1 MALPTLFASHLATIL
16 GRRGAKKLVGASPS
30 ALGGASAAVRSA
42 SVAAVHGARAHST
55 AASHEAPFCLASPPP
70 ADPEALR
77 SRWRDEALSLLATPS
92 ACPDDDRSR
101 WREQCLAIAT
111 GGAPLSEAPPPRDSH
126 ELGSYF
132 S

>member
-1 MALPTLFASHLATIL
+1 MAAPTVFASRLPTIL
-16 GRRGAKKLVGASPS
+16 GRRGATHLVAGTRAVR
-30 ALGGASAAVRSA
+30 GASASVRA
-42 SVAAVHGARAHST
+42 LST
-55 AASHEAPFCLASPPP
+55 MAASHEPPFCLANPPP

-77 SRWRDEALSLLATPS
+77 SRWREEALSLLATPS

-111 GGAPLSEAPPPRDSH
+111 GGVDASSPSPPRDSH
-126 ELGSYF
+126 ELGGYF

>member
-1 MALPTLFASHLATIL
+1 MAVPTLFASRLATIM
-16 GRRGAKKLVGASPS
+16 GRRGAKKLVAGTRAVR
-30 ALGGASAAVRSA
+30 GASAAVGSA
-42 SVAAVHGARAHST
+42 SAAAVGGARAHST

-77 SRWRDEALSLLATPS
+77 SRWREEALSLLATPS
-92 ACPDDDRSR
+92 ANPDDDRSR

-111 GGAPLSEAPPPRDSH
+111 GGAADVPAPPRDSH
-126 ELGSYF
+126 ELGGYF

>member
-1 MALPTLFASHLATIL
+1 MAAPTVFASRLPTIL
-16 GRRGAKKLVGASPS
+16 GRRGATHLVAGTRAVR
-30 ALGGASAAVRSA
+30 GASASVRA
-42 SVAAVHGARAHST
+42 LST
-55 AASHEAPFCLASPPP
+55 VAASHDAPFCLASPPP

-77 SRWRDEALSLLATPS
+77 SRWREEALSLLATPS

-111 GGAPLSEAPPPRDSH
+111 GGVDASSPSPPRDSH
-126 ELGSYF
+126 ELGGYF

>member
-1 MALPTLFASHLATIL
+1 MAVPTVFASHITAIV
-16 GRRGAKKLVGASPS
+16 GRRGAKKLVGAS
-30 ALGGASAAVRSA
+30 AAVRICA
-42 SVAAVHGARAHST
+42 LST

-77 SRWRDEALSLLATPS
+77 SRWREEALSLLATPS
-92 ACPDDDRSR
+92 ANPDDDRSR

-111 GGAPLSEAPPPRDSH
+111 GGVDASLPSPPRDSH
-126 ELGSYF
+126 ELGGYF

>member
-1 MALPTLFASHLATIL
+1 MAAPTVFASRLTATV
-16 GRRGAKKLVGASPS
+16 GRRGATHLVAGAR
-30 ALGGASAAVRSA
+30 AVRGASA
-42 SVAAVHGARAHST
+42 VHCARALST

-77 SRWRDEALSLLATPS
+77 SRWREEALSLLATPS

-111 GGAPLSEAPPPRDSH
+111 GGAEAPSPPPRDSH
-126 ELGSYF
+126 ELGGYF

>member
-1 MALPTLFASHLATIL
+1 MTIFVRRLAATV
-16 GRRGAKKLVGASPS
+16 GRRGVIQLVAGAR
-30 ALGGASAAVRSA
+30 AVRGASA
-42 SVAAVHGARAHST
+42 VHCARALST

-77 SRWRDEALSLLATPS
+77 SRWRDEALRLLATPS

-111 GGAPLSEAPPPRDSH
+111 GGAEAPSPPRDSH
-126 ELGSYF
+126 ELGGYF

>member
-1 MALPTLFASHLATIL
+1 MAVPSHFASRLPTIL
-16 GRRGAKKLVGASPS
+16 GRRGAKKLVGAS
-30 ALGGASAAVRSA
+30 AVVR
-42 SVAAVHGARAHST
+42 GARALST

-77 SRWRDEALSLLATPS
+77 SRWREEALSLLATPS

-111 GGAPLSEAPPPRDSH
+111 GGAPSEAPPPRDSH
-126 ELGSYF
+126 DLGGYF